1 MVERVSAAA
10 LEVHDLVKAYRRI
23 RAVRGISFS
32 AQFGEITAVLGP
44 NGAGKTTTI
53 ECCEG
58 LREPDGG
65 AIKIL
70 GHDPRT
76 APADVRSRIG
86 VMLQDGGLP
95 MAVPAGS
102 VLRHVGRLYGDLG
115 RKREFE
121 LIDRLELGAHLRTPV
136 RRLSGGN
143 RQRLALACALIG
155 DPEVLFLDEPTAGMD
170 PHARVAVHN
179 FIQEMKER
187 GTAIILTTH
196 LLDEAEA
203 LADQVIL
210 MASGAIQSAGTV
222 AEVTAENQEG
232 VEIIFDSAIDF
243 AMLRPGLGAEYA
255 LEPAARRTQATVGQ
269 AEAATGRTQ
278 AAARTAEA
286 GSCKSWHIRPAPT
299 PAAFARLTAHVAQAG
314 WEIKEMRQ
322 LTDLTSLFLRLAE
335 NADNGGGE

>member
-10 LEVHDLVKAYRRI
+10 LEVHDLVKSYRRI

-65 AIKIL
+65 DIKIL
-70 GHDPRT
+70 GENPAT
-76 APADVRSRIG
+76 APASVKARIG

-95 MAVPAGS
+95 MAAPAGS
-102 VLRHVGRLYGDLG
+102 VLRHVGRLYGD
-115 RKREFE
+115 RSRQRETQ
-121 LIDRLELGAHLRTPV
+121 LIEQLELGEHLKTPV

-170 PHARVAVHN
+170 AYARVAVHN
-179 FIQEMKER
+179 LIKEIKSQ
-187 GTAIILTTH
+187 GTAIVLTTH

-203 LADQVIL
+203 LADQVVLI
-210 MASGAIQSAGTV
+210 ANGKVEAAGTV
-222 AEVTAENQEG
+222 AEVTASGREG
-232 VEIIFDSAIDF
+232 I
-243 AMLRPGLGAEYA
+243 
-255 LEPAARRTQATVGQ
+255 
-269 AEAATGRTQ
+269 
-278 AAARTAEA
+278 
-286 GSCKSWHIRPAPT
+286 
-299 PAAFARLTAHVAQAG
+299 RLTVKNCAPKKRSASSTIG
-314 WEIKEMRQ
+314 
-322 LTDLTSLFLRLAE
+322 SLIPNLRTT
-335 NADNGGGE
+335 